1 MATSGR
7 YNVDTA
13 AFGSSL
19 GSNPVGGKSAFS
31 GVGVAVT
38 VGVKGLAVGV
48 KRLGVGV
55 NGSGVGVK
63 RLGVGVKGFGV
74 GVKRLGVGVNELG
87 VGVKGL
93 GVGVN
98 GSGVDVSVAIGVN
111 GVGVGVFVGAARVQS
126 EEMLLASIVTAP
138 FCAKALPKRLALV
151 FRVIL
156 VRARMLPI
164 NAVPVPRVA
173 ELPICQKTLQS
184 EAPLIKRTVA
194 LLAVVIVLPVW
205 KIKTAAG
212 SPPPSSVNAPVNWAD
227 VLGKQ

>member
-7 YNVDTA
+7 YNVDTE

-19 GSNPVGGKSAFS
+19 GSNPVGGKSALS
-31 GVGVAVT
+31 GVGVSVT
-38 VGVKGLAVGV
+38 
-48 KRLGVGV
+48 
-55 NGSGVGVK
+55 
-63 RLGVGVKGFGV
+63 
-74 GVKRLGVGVNELG
+74 

-93 GVGVN
+93 GVGVK
-98 GSGVDVSVAIGVN
+98 GSGVDVSVAIGVK
-111 GVGVGVFVGAARVQS
+111 GLGVGVFVGAARVQS

-156 VRARMLPI
+156 VRARMLPT

-184 EAPLIKRTVA
+184 EAPLIKSTVA

-212 SPPPSSVNAPVNWAD
+212 SPPPSSVSAPVNCAD